1 MVTLKYRNMKEL
13 DKKTNK
19 ELQSLKLELK
29 DKFEKV
35 RFDVVKIYDY
45 WQSIGVDYNEVNK
58 ELRKRGLL

>member
-1 MVTLKYRNMKEL
+1 MKEL